1 MRFLKYLQENYI
13 GIYKYAGMHTEI
25 YENPS
30 PNEIRFMPS
39 IQKKEQ
45 HIDPEETIRFI
56 AYAPTQQIF
65 IWKSEGGIHDYVMD
79 YLHSK
84 RKIREAWNSSA
95 SGLFAGYAM
104 PKGNKMFFTR
114 GYQIFGG
121 LLYEWGWLSKYF
133 SNMNKIILYIRAN
146 SYIQPGD
153 E

>member
-45 HIDPEETIRFI
+45 HIDPEETIRFL

-95 SGLFAGYAM
+95 SAFLQDMQCQKVIKCSLQGDIKFLEAFIMSGV
-104 PKGNKMFFTR
+104 GF
-114 GYQIFGG
+114 QDIFR
-121 LLYEWGWLSKYF
+121 
-133 SNMNKIILYIRAN
+133 I
-146 SYIQPGD
+146 
-153 E
+153 